1 MMKIGFD
8 AKRVFYNNT
17 GLGNYSRD
25 VVYSLSEN
33 YVKNQY
39 FLYNPSKRFNEK
51 ISIKNNQKNILIKT
65 PRSAIYRLPVLNS
78 YWRRKNII
86 QDLIKDNI
94 EIYHGLSNELPHK
107 ISESGIKSI
116 ITIHDLIFIRYPHLI
131 SKIDRLIYM
140 KKTIQG
146 CSQSDKII
154 AVSEQTK
161 QDIMKFLNIKEDKIE
176 VIYQG
181 CNAIFQKTIP
191 EKEQDHICRKY
202 NLPNRFILSVGS
214 IEERKNLLLILKSFR
229 KLKNEKLVVIGN
241 GGNYKEKCINYINK
255 HLLENRVIFLNNLTT
270 HEIASIYQK
279 SKIMVYPSIFEGF
292 GIPILESLFSKTPVI
307 TSKEGCFKEAGGKH
321 STYIDPSSTEELIH
335 AIERIN
341 KEEDYRENMIKN
353 GWKHAQKFTSEK
365 VSYNLMKTYESL
377 I

>member
-17 GLGNYSRD
+17 GLGNYSRN
-25 VVYSLSEN
+25 VIYSLSEN

-39 FLYNPSKRFNEK
+39 ILYTPSKRFTEN
-51 ISIKNNQKNILIKT
+51 ISDKNHQKNIFIKT
-65 PRSAIYRLPVLNS
+65 PRSDLYKLPVLNS
-78 YWRRKNII
+78 YWRRKNVI
-86 QDLIKDNI
+86 QDLIKDDI
-94 EIYHGLSNELPHK
+94 DIYHGLSNELPHK
-107 ISESGIKSI
+107 ISKSGIKSI
-116 ITIHDLIFIRYPHLI
+116 ITIHDLIFIRYPHLF

-146 CSQSDKII
+146 CSESDKII

-161 QDIMKFLNIKEDKIE
+161 QDIMKFLNIKEDKIK

-191 EKEQDHICRKY
+191 KKEQDQICKKY
-202 NLPNRFILSVGS
+202 NLPSRFILSVGS
-214 IEERKNLLLILKSFR
+214 IEERKNLLLILKSLR
-229 KLKNEKLVVIGN
+229 KLQNEQLVVIGN
-241 GGNYKEKCINYINK
+241 GGHYKEKCINYIHK
-255 HLLENRVIFLNNLTT
+255 HHLENRVIFLNNLTT
-270 HEIASIYQK
+270 QEIASIYQK
-279 SKIMVYPSIFEGF
+279 SNIMIYPSIFEGF

-307 TSKEGCFKEAGGKH
+307 TSKEGCFKEVGGKY
-321 STYIDPSSTEELIH
+321 SIYIDPSSTEELIH
-335 AIERIN
+335 AIEKIN

-353 GWKHAQKFTSEK
+353 GWKHAQNFTNEK
-365 VSYNLMKTYESL
+365 VSCNLMKTYESL